1 MKNDRNIYL
10 NKIKRDKILVL
21 TVQILV
27 LFIFLLLW
35 EVAANKGV
43 IDSFITSSPSRILKS
58 FLSFYNAGNLFNNI
72 WVTCYETIL
81 GFTLGTILGA
91 VIAILLWIFPFVSK
105 VLDPYLVVL
114 NALPKVALA
123 PIIILSIFNL
133 SHLLPQLP
141 ILYIIF
147 LYFQSITSNYI

>member
-43 IDSFITSSPSRILKS
+43 IDSFITSSPSRILKT
-58 FLSFYNAGNLFNNI
+58 FINFKEN
-72 WVTCYETIL
+72 E
-81 GFTLGTILGA
+81 
-91 VIAILLWIFPFVSK
+91 
-105 VLDPYLVVL
+105 
-114 NALPKVALA
+114 
-123 PIIILSIFNL
+123 
-133 SHLLPQLP
+133 
-141 ILYIIF
+141 
-147 LYFQSITSNYI
+147 